1 MRSAAALSLLA
12 LPFLLSAQTPAQQEL
27 ALAQSLYATNANDS
41 ALVHV
46 DKAIGLDP
54 KLAKAWK
61 LRGDLNQ
68 RAKLSEAALADYG
81 KAEGLDPNDARLFVS
96 RSALRI
102 SNGNLKGALKDCERA
117 LALNPN
123 DPDAWYNSACAKY
136 MGQDTEGALKDA
148 QKAIK
153 LKPDHAD
160 ALYLSGV
167 SKGDLFREEDGLGDI
182 EEALRLK
189 PTIPGG
195 LMSSAVLLYETKRY
209 EQAITRFGE
218 VITQDLEGKAEAYYY
233 RGDCY
238 YNLENK
244 EQACADWT
252 VSARLG
258 DKDAVFIVKNY
269 CKTDAN
275 KIPKKPAKK
284 HKTVIEF

>member
-1 MRSAAALSLLA
+1 MRSASLLLFA
-12 LPFLLSAQTPAQQEL
+12 LPALLHAQTPAKQEL
-27 ALAQSLYATNANDS
+27 SLAQTLYASNANDS

-46 DKAIGLDP
+46 DKAIALDP
-54 KLAKAWK
+54 QLAKAWK
-61 LRGDLNQ
+61 LRGDLRQ
-68 RAKLSEAALADYG
+68 RAKNMDGALLDYE
-81 KAEGLDPNDARLFVS
+81 KAEDLDPNDARLYVS

-117 LALNPN
+117 LALDEK

-136 MGQDTEGALKDA
+136 MGQDTEGSLKDA
-148 QKAIK
+148 QHAIK
-153 LKPDHAD
+153 LNPEHAD

-167 SKGDLFREEDGLGDI
+167 SKGELYREEDGLAEV

-195 LMSSAVLLYETKRY
+195 LMASGVLLFETKRY
-209 EQAITRFGE
+209 EEAIVRFTQ
-218 VITQDLEGKAEAYYY
+218 VIDQDAEGKAEAYYY
-233 RGDCY
+233 RGDCH
-238 YNLENK
+238 YNLEDK
-244 EQACADWT
+244 EQACADWK

-269 CKTDAN
+269 CNTDAT